1 MLSMPEASPI
11 QQASSIQDSP
21 LQSATSE
28 QTKAQAFADP
38 AKGAPAETGE
48 SRSGFATL
56 VRAFASSLV
65 LEPVRE
71 PDPVPVVYTAAIH
84 TSADLVSSLI
94 GITELSRDLGF
105 NRHPETNYGDGGR
118 NATYHV
124 DHCTLPVSLSV
135 NCNPLRQ
142 TVAIAVSGLDSE
154 ETHGC
159 FQDLELAL
167 FGSC

>member
-1 MLSMPEASPI
+1 MLSMPAASSHPASPDHP
-11 QQASSIQDSP
+11 ASP
-21 LQSATSE
+21 E
-28 QTKAQAFADP
+28 QPEARP
-38 AKGAPAETGE
+38 GLG
-48 SRSGFATL
+48 TL

-65 LEPVRE
+65 LEPVSE
-71 PDPVPVVYTAAIH
+71 PEPAPVVYTAAIH

-94 GITELSRDLGF
+94 GITELSRDQGF

-118 NATYHV
+118 YATYHV
-124 DHCTLPVSLSV
+124 DHSTLPVSLTV
-135 NCNPLRQ
+135 NCNPPRQ

-154 ETHGC
+154 ETLRC

>member
-1 MLSMPEASPI
+1 MRDPSTSMLSMPAAP
-11 QQASSIQDSP
+11 ASSVNPQLTQEI
-21 LQSATSE
+21 
-28 QTKAQAFADP
+28 
-38 AKGAPAETGE
+38 TGE
-48 SRSGFATL
+48 ITEARSGLGTL

-65 LEPVRE
+65 LEPVSDPE
-71 PDPVPVVYTAAIH
+71 PAPVVYTAAIH

-94 GITELSRDLGF
+94 GITELSRDQGF
-105 NRHPETNYGDGGR
+105 SRHPETIYGDGGR

-124 DHCTLPVSLSV
+124 DHSSLPMSLSV

-154 ETHGC
+154 ETLRC
-159 FQDLELAL
+159 FQALELAL

>member
-1 MLSMPEASPI
+1 MLSMSAAPSFSVNPERTQEI
-11 QQASSIQDSP
+11 
-21 LQSATSE
+21 
-28 QTKAQAFADP
+28 
-38 AKGAPAETGE
+38 TGE
-48 SRSGFATL
+48 ITEARSGLGTL

-65 LEPVRE
+65 LEPVSDPE
-71 PDPVPVVYTAAIH
+71 PAPVVYTAAIH

-94 GITELSRDLGF
+94 GITELSRDQGF
-105 NRHPETNYGDGGR
+105 IRHPETTYGDGGR

-124 DHCTLPVSLSV
+124 DHSSLPISLSV

-154 ETHGC
+154 ETLRC
-159 FQDLELAL
+159 FQALELAL

>member
-1 MLSMPEASPI
+1 MLSLPA
-11 QQASSIQDSP
+11 ASSQTANPDHPASTE
-21 LQSATSE
+21 QSE
-28 QTKAQAFADP
+28 VRP
-38 AKGAPAETGE
+38 GLG
-48 SRSGFATL
+48 TL

-65 LEPVRE
+65 LEPVSE
-71 PDPVPVVYTAAIH
+71 PEPAPVVYTAAIH

-94 GITELSRDLGF
+94 GITELSRDQGF

-118 NATYHV
+118 HATYHV
-124 DHCTLPVSLSV
+124 DHSTLPVSLSV
-135 NCNPLRQ
+135 NCNPPRQ

-154 ETHGC
+154 ETLRC

>member
-1 MLSMPEASPI
+1 MLSTPAASSHCASPEHC
-11 QQASSIQDSP
+11 AGP
-21 LQSATSE
+21 EQSATPD
-28 QTKAQAFADP
+28 QTEARP
-38 AKGAPAETGE
+38 GLG
-48 SRSGFATL
+48 TL

-65 LEPVRE
+65 LEPVSENE
-71 PDPVPVVYTAAIH
+71 PAPVVYTAAIH

-94 GITELSRDLGF
+94 GITELSRDQGF

-118 NATYHV
+118 HATYHV
-124 DHCTLPVSLSV
+124 DHSSLPVSLSV

-154 ETHGC
+154 ETLRC

>member
-1 MLSMPEASPI
+1 L
-11 QQASSIQDSP
+11 
-21 LQSATSE
+21 
-28 QTKAQAFADP
+28 
-38 AKGAPAETGE
+38 G
-48 SRSGFATL
+48 TL

-65 LEPVRE
+65 LEPVSE
-71 PDPVPVVYTAAIH
+71 PEPAPVVYTAAIH

-94 GITELSRDLGF
+94 GITELSRDQGF

-118 NATYHV
+118 HATYHV
-124 DHCTLPVSLSV
+124 DHSTLPVSLSV
-135 NCNPLRQ
+135 NCNPPRQ

-154 ETHGC
+154 ETLRC